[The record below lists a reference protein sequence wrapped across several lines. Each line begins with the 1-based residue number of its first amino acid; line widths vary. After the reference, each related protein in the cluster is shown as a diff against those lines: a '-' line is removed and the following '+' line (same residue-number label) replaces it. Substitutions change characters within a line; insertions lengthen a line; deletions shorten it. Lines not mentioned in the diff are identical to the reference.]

1 STSRISCTTASMF
14 GSKNGSLNELSRGLR
29 NVSTSAALPKP
40 LRISSRAIHAEPQIS
55 FHEIGP
61 PLSSSRGAII
71 QRVCTDYLIRAKLS
85 DKMQRVSYASREA
98 LVEQR
103 CAWLTMW

>member
-1 STSRISCTTASMF
+1 MF

-29 NVSTSAALPKP
+29 NVSTSPAVAKP

-61 PLSSSRGAII
+61 PFNSSAGVMIHRL
-71 QRVCTDYLIRAKLS
+71 CTDQFIRAELS
-85 DKMQRVSYASREA
+85 DKMQGWAAFHPVCLWLDKQLRA
-98 LVEQR
+98 VEKEKI
-103 CAWLTMW
+103 